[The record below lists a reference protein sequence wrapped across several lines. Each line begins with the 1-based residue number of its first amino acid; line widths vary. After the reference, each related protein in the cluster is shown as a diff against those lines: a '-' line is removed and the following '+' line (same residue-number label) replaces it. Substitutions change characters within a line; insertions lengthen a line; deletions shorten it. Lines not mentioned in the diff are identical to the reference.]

1 MSSAP
6 RPRPQHE
13 YAPDPVRPGPVPKG
27 DGPAG
32 PIYSMSGKADQNP
45 AGIAFFALLRE
56 DLRTHQSLFAQGFWA
71 IAVNRLGNRRM
82 AVRNRLLR
90 APLTVLYDFLYRVVH
105 WTARIELPYI
115 VKVGRRVRIWH
126 HGGCVLGACAIGDD
140 VQIRHNVTLGKA
152 KHEDPIHRLPILEER
167 VIVGAGA
174 VILGPVRIGHD
185 SVIAANAVVTQDV
198 PPCSVVAGIPGRVIK
213 TLEGGQRQTDVRTK
227 V

>member
-1 MSSAP
+1 MSSPSPPSPFPASPPPAEEPDRAP
-6 RPRPQHE
+6 QGGV
-13 YAPDPVRPGPVPKG
+13 PV
-27 DGPAG
+27 
-32 PIYSMSGKADQNP
+32 YTMSGKTDQNP
-45 AGIAFFALLRE
+45 KDIGFFALLRE
-56 DLRTHQSLFAQGFWA
+56 DLRTHESLFAQGFWA
-71 IAVNRLGNRRM
+71 VAVNRLGNRRM

-90 APLTVLYDFLYRVVH
+90 APLTILHDLLYLVVH

-152 KHEDPIHRLPILEER
+152 HHEDPIHRLPILEER

-174 VILGPVRIGHD
+174 VVLGPIRIGHD

-198 PPCSVVAGIPGRVIK
+198 PPGSLVAGIPGRVIK
-213 TLEGGQRQTDVRTK
+213 TLESGPRRTEVRTR